1 MSDKSSLQHV
11 DTNCVTKVL
20 KMTNKEQEEWLCG
33 LLDHVK
39 KNNLEDDFFAAAL
52 NILSESII
60 EDVKNWYNSRK
71 GL

>member
-1 MSDKSSLQHV
+1 MSDKSLLQHV

-52 NILSESII
+52 NILSESTI